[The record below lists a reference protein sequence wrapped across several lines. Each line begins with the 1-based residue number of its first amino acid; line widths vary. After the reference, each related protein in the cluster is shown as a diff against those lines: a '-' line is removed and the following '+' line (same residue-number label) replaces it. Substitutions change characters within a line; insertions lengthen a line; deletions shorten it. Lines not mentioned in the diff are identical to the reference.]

1 MVLKLVFPE
10 RIFAEVSVT
19 VMKMGV
25 DSYVFVDVPII
36 ERGYTI

>member
-25 DSYVFVDVPII
+25 GSYVFVDVPTI
-36 ERGYTI
+36 ERRCTV